1 MRPSLG
7 NLSALFSGLLLVAT
21 AANAAPIYYQA
32 VLSGPAES
40 PPNASPGTG
49 LALVDIDVVAHTLHV
64 NVEFSGLVGTS
75 TAAHIHAPTA
85 VPGTGT
91 AGVATMLPT
100 FLGFPAGVTAGTYDA
115 TFDTSL
121 TSTYNPAFVT
131 ANGGT
136 AAGAEAALAASM
148 AAGTAY
154 FNLHSNVFPGGEIR
168 GFLTLVPEPTA
179 LGALVAGALLA
190 FRRR

>member
-1 MRPSLG
+1 MRPSLS
-7 NLSALFSGLLLVAT
+7 NLSALFSGLLLIAT
-21 AANAAPIYYQA
+21 AASAAPIYYQA

-64 NVEFSGLVGTS
+64 NVEFAGLLGNS

-121 TSTYNPAFVT
+121 TSTYNAAFVT

-179 LGALVAGALLA
+179 LGALVAGALFA